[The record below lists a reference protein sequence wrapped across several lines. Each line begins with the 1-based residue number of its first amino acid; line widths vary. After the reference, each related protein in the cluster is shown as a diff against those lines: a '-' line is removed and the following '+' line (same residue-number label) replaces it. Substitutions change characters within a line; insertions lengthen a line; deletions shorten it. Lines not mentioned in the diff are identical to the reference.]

1 MSSNTLLA
9 YINAKETDR
18 LITVA
23 EDGLSDANFVVTHL
37 IKDAFEKSH
46 RVCLIA
52 LHNTLGHYHNV
63 LKRLNCDLLKK
74 IQEGHARV
82 LEPLKSLAQDFV
94 KVPENGERPAPF
106 SVRAFIES
114 LHRDVEAFLEENVD
128 SGSVF
133 VVVDDLSH
141 LLDLGASLRDVV
153 GFANRSANLANN
165 RRVRVL
171 IATHVSGGSDEIV
184 ANGLRHASDLVVEVS
199 VLKTG
204 FSSNVTGVID
214 VDRAREG
221 VRDVYHYKASD
232 KEIKVFSPGE
242 SLYHLYK

>member
-9 YINAKETDR
+9 YINAKDTDR

-23 EDGLSDANFVVTHL
+23 EDGLSDANFVITHL

-46 RVCLIA
+46 RVCLLA

-74 IQEGHARV
+74 IQEGQAKV
-82 LEPLKSLAQDFV
+82 LEPLKTLAEDFV
-94 KVPENGERPAPF
+94 KVSESGERAAPF
-106 SVRAFIES
+106 SVQAFIES
-114 LHRDVEAFLEENVD
+114 LHKQIELFSEERSN
-128 SGSVF
+128 SNGIL

-141 LLDLGASLRDVV
+141 LLDVGASVRDVF
-153 GFANRSANLANN
+153 GFANRSANLANGE
-165 RRVRVL
+165 RVRVL
-171 IATHVSGGSDEIV
+171 LATHVSGGSDEIV
-184 ANGLRHASDLVVEVS
+184 ANGLKHASDLVVGVS

-204 FSSNVTGVID
+204 FSSNVTGVIE
-214 VDRAREG
+214 VDRVREG

-242 SLYHLYK
+242 SLYYLYK